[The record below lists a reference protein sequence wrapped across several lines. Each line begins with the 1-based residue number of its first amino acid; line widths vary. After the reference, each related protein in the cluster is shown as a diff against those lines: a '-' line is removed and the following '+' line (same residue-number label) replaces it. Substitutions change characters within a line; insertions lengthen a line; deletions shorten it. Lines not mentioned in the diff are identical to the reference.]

1 MELFI
6 NKIKAFI
13 RLRNFILINFI
24 LFIIFNFLPIFIFD
38 ISIAERNSIRNF
50 VIMLF
55 PLVIFMTLIT
65 RVIHAKKI
73 LGVISRI
80 GFSWTV
86 AIAFAISNLY
96 FLNLLNDSLKSI
108 NLIFII
114 TVYLFIYMSTFTL
127 IFMISK
133 NNKNLNF
140 SDFRN
145 MAVLVIG
152 TNEISKIIIKKLKY
166 QEIKKIYTISN
177 ENIKNATEIIN
188 QKNIET
194 VYASFSKSQLKDLKV
209 LQEIYIKTSANI
221 FWLPPKFLIDSL
233 NIEYLNI
240 FDFEGV
246 HLNASNLNNNE
257 SIYLKRAFDIV
268 ISLISI
274 IFLFPLL
281 ILISILIKISSKGPI
296 IFKQPRNGL
305 NAKIFNIYK
314 FRTMFLH
321 ESDNLIQAKKND
333 KRITKIGHFLR
344 KTSLDELPQLF
355 NVLRGDMS
363 IIGPRPHATEHNE
376 YYSKKIFGYMSRH
389 RAKPGMTGLAQ
400 VNGLRG
406 ETDIIEKMDK
416 RISYDLK
423 YLRNWSLFLDLKIL
437 ILTIPALFNHKGQ

>member
-1 MELFI
+1 
-6 NKIKAFI
+6 
-13 RLRNFILINFI
+13 
-24 LFIIFNFLPIFIFD
+24 
-38 ISIAERNSIRNF
+38 
-50 VIMLF
+50 
-55 PLVIFMTLIT
+55 
-65 RVIHAKKI
+65 
-73 LGVISRI
+73 
-80 GFSWTV
+80 
-86 AIAFAISNLY
+86 
-96 FLNLLNDSLKSI
+96 
-108 NLIFII
+108 
-114 TVYLFIYMSTFTL
+114 
-127 IFMISK
+127 MISK